1 MSSSVLQAAQNENYL
16 NAFVLSIVTAI
27 SITIGNYWSNALLRL
42 ISQYTV
48 EGNSAPWLIGS
59 ALVVAALGVMAII
72 FVLRISSRFMKKSEA
87 KRKGSKSKALVNPA
101 RK

>member
-42 ISQYTV
+42 ISQYTA
-48 EGNSAPWLIGS
+48 EGNSAAWLIGS
-59 ALVVAALGVMAII
+59 ALAVAALGVMAII
-72 FVLRISSRFMKKSEA
+72 LVLRISSRFLKRSEA
-87 KRKGSKSKALVNPA
+87 KKKSASRKS
-101 RK
+101 